1 MIVSET
7 RSRDKVHFVRLSKFM
22 MAVIKGYKY
31 TTRLFTTKLK
41 LEALSK
47 LVTEIDNC
55 AGTLQTL
62 EPVSSE
68 NIVAGLCGQS
78 ILEDKYTEAK
88 AMCPM
93 AANLSLSFVGGI
105 DSVGPDSIG
114 AEVNDST
121 FSDLTIN
128 ESITESD
135 TLALIN
141 DTTILL

>member
-1 MIVSET
+1 M
-7 RSRDKVHFVRLSKFM
+7 
-22 MAVIKGYKY
+22 
-31 TTRLFTTKLK
+31 
-41 LEALSK
+41 EALSK

-93 AANLSLSFVGGI
+93 SANLSLSFIGGV

-114 AEVNDST
+114 AEINDST

>member
-68 NIVAGLCGQS
+68 NIAAGLCGQS

-93 AANLSLSFVGGI
+93 SANLSLSFVGGI